1 MQLSKTFSVFNLFD
15 SQKASLLRSIGFGG
29 LLKLL
34 ELEQMNSDEL
44 YLWLYK
50 IFDFDNLTL
59 HFDGGVDLPIRSVD
73 VHLILSIPFEGHLVQ
88 YATS

>member
-29 LLKLL
+29 LKLL

-59 HFDGGVDLPIRSVD
+59 HFDGGIDLPIRSVD